1 MDWDFVFSH
10 AISGYIPTVLILILY
25 FIVLKIYGNNQYKE
39 RIILTFVFSF
49 YLVGVLTTTGI
60 CLKPNYSPT
69 FSFIPFIDMIRGPK
83 DTILN
88 IILFLPLG
96 FFLPLLYKK
105 YNCFSKVLLIG
116 FLFSLSIEVIQM
128 FGFGRTDVNDL
139 ITNTVGS
146 GLGYGV
152 YKLFNGFISNSLI
165 KKSKAKFKY
174 SYYEPIILW
183 VIIILIMLTI
193 QIYIYNIFFAIN
205 INGEIHKW

>member
-10 AISGYIPTVLILILY
+10 AISGYIPTVLILTLY

-105 YNCFSKVLLIG
+105 YNCLSKVLLIG

-152 YKLFNGFISNSLI
+152 YKLFNGFISN
-165 KKSKAKFKY
+165 
-174 SYYEPIILW
+174 
-183 VIIILIMLTI
+183 
-193 QIYIYNIFFAIN
+193 
-205 INGEIHKW
+205 